1 MLPLLY
7 SPLSIK
13 SLTLK
18 NRIVIL
24 TMCQYSAIDGHAS
37 DWHLCHLVS
46 RASLGAGLIIQEA
59 TAISPEG
66 RISPED
72 LGIWKDE
79 HIDKLAAINRFIISQ
94 NSVPGI

>member
-59 TAISPEG
+59 TAISPE
-66 RISPED
+66 D
-72 LGIWKDE
+72 LGIWKEE
-79 HIDKLAAINRFIISQ
+79 HIEKLAAINRFIISQ